1 MSNTMVAVNMKIV
14 VCIEGCLFLLFGFYA
29 SLVSVYEGVDI
40 VLADFHTLSVAS
52 TCRGFVNESSF
63 FGIHN

>member
-14 VCIEGCLFLLFGFYA
+14 VCIERCLFLLFGFYA
-29 SLVSVYEGVDI
+29 SLVSVYEGVY
-40 VLADFHTLSVAS
+40 VVFSDFHTLSVAS